1 LNKFGLQSIGRMN
14 FLYPPFDNP
23 KVRRAAFMAVNQ
35 KDFMDA
41 LVGND
46 QYFTLC
52 GAMFICGSP
61 LDTAEGSDAIVRG
74 DGMAEAKKLLAES
87 GYDGTPVLLMAPTD
101 VVTLKTQPIVMA
113 QLLRQAGFKV
123 DVQALDWQ
131 TVVSRR
137 ASRKPPE
144 EGGWNM
150 FITNVTSADLV
161 NPIANLQVSGKGTK
175 GAWFGWPD
183 DPKIEALRDA
193 YARANS
199 ADEQKRIAAEI
210 QAEAYSEVIY
220 IPLGQY
226 RVVASWRKSLTGVL
240 DGPATPVFWNIDKS
254 E

>member
-1 LNKFGLQSIGRMN
+1 MN

-46 QYFTLC
+46 QYFMLC
-52 GAMFICGSP
+52 GAIFICGSP
-61 LDTAEGSDAIVRG
+61 LDTTQGSDPIVKG
-74 DGMAEAKKLLAES
+74 NGMAEAKKLLAES

-113 QLLRQAGFKV
+113 QLLRQAGFTV
-123 DVQALDWQ
+123 NVQAMDWQ
-131 TVVSRR
+131 TRGEPPRQPEAAEGRRLEHVHHQRDLGRPDQPDRQFAGQRQGQEGCVVRLAREPEDRGVARRLRALLVRRTSRR
-137 ASRKPPE
+137 RSPPRSR
-144 EGGWNM
+144 
-150 FITNVTSADLV
+150 S
-161 NPIANLQVSGKGTK
+161 
-175 GAWFGWPD
+175 
-183 DPKIEALRDA
+183 
-193 YARANS
+193 
-199 ADEQKRIAAEI
+199 
-210 QAEAYSEVIY
+210 EAYDQVIY

-226 RVVASWRKSLTGVL
+226 RVVASWRKSLSGVL